1 MKTASAVR
9 YARPTVTRPTAAVA
23 TVFAG
28 WGPRL
33 GF

>member
-9 YARPTVTRPTAAVA
+9 YARPTLTRPTAVA

-33 GF
+33 TF